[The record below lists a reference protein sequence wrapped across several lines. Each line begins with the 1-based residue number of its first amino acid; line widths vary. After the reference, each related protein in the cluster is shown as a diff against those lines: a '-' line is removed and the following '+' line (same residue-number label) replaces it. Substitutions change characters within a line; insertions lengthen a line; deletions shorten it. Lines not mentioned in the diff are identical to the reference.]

1 MTKNTRIDEE
11 TRADDWADARHAEP
25 SEFEPRFVDAAAGT
39 GPIAV
44 QVVDYLGEQL
54 IQLQVQGVEVL
65 LHPKQTGPLVLALL
79 AAGSSVLGFNDEDGD
94 AR

>member
-1 MTKNTRIDEE
+1 M
-11 TRADDWADARHAEP
+11 
-25 SEFEPRFVDAAAGT
+25 SFEAKIVDAAAGT

-65 LHPKQTGPLVLALL
+65 LLPKQTGPLVLALL
-79 AAGSSVLGFNDEDGD
+79 AAGSFVLDFGDEDGD